1 MTHLFPRP
9 NALSARACRARW
21 LLAAAGLIGGGA
33 APAADFSVGLGVGAD
48 QGRVGCIASA
58 PCDRRST
65 QWKLVAGYHVS
76 DVIELQA
83 LYFDAGHFSG
93 GNTAPLGTEFGGRF
107 KVNGFGMTAGY
118 RWAFAPAWS
127 LAARAGLASVRTRFD
142 YANPAW
148 GNARQATTQPL
159 LGLGIGYAVTPAL
172 LVGID
177 YDVTRFKVHTTRGPL
192 QMFSLSS
199 QFSF

>member
-9 NALSARACRARW
+9 SALPVRACRPHW
-21 LLAAAGLIGGGA
+21 LLAVASLIGGGA
-33 APAADFSVGLGVGAD
+33 APAADFSNGLGAGAD
-48 QGRVGCIASA
+48 QGRVACIASA

-65 QWKLVAGYHVS
+65 QWKLFAGYHVS
-76 DVIELQA
+76 DGIELQA

-93 GNTAPLGTEFGGRF
+93 GDTAPLGTEFGGRF

-127 LAARAGLASVRTRFD
+127 LAARAGVASVRTRFD
-142 YANPAW
+142 YADPVW
-148 GNARQATTQPL
+148 GSARQTTTQPF
-159 LGLGIGYAVTPAL
+159 LGLGIGYAVTPTL
-172 LVGID
+172 RLGID
-177 YDVTRFKVHTTRGPL
+177 YDATRFKVHTRRGPL

-199 QFSF
+199 QFFF